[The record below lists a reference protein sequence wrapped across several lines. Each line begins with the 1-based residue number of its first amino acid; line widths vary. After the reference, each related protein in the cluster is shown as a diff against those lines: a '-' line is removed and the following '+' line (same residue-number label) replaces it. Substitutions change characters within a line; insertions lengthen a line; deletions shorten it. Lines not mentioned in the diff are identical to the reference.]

1 MSFHKNKNRVR
12 PPGRTL
18 RNSTYDMYNRAFPVG
33 NALLFFAGD
42 MMSLFRLPHG
52 KLPLTFLAVPA
63 GKDRRVECP
72 CQTFDGF
79 IGIRGSVC
87 GLFLFVQTHAPLIVP
102 PWQSRARKSKFQFH
116 VRRKGADAF
125 RPALAAGGS
134 LMAYK
139 CLSLC
144 DFFIVQHFFKLCHIV
159 RAFRADMLERCHTV
173 HPEFSRRSA
182 EMRSGRQVRQ
192 GLSLGSARCPHRQ
205 N

>member
-1 MSFHKNKNRVR
+1 MNFGIKWECDLEKTNTSNFSIQKQGASCGH
-12 PPGRTL
+12 TL
-18 RNSTYDMYNRAFPVG
+18 PKSTYDNDMYNRAFPVG
-33 NALLFFAGD
+33 NALFFFTGGV
-42 MMSLFRLPHG
+42 MSLFRLPRG

-63 GKDRRVECP
+63 GKDGRVECP

-116 VRRKGADAF
+116 IRRKGADAF

-139 CLSLC
+139 CLLLC
-144 DFFIVQHFFKLCHIV
+144 DFFIVQHFFKLCHIRFV
-159 RAFRADMLERCHTV
+159 LFED
-173 HPEFSRRSA
+173 F
-182 EMRSGRQVRQ
+182 
-192 GLSLGSARCPHRQ
+192 
-205 N
+205 

>member
-18 RNSTYDMYNRAFPVG
+18 PKATDNSDMYSREFPTGG
-33 NALLFFAGD
+33 NFLFFVVC
-42 MMSLFRLPHG
+42 MMSLLCLPCS
-52 KLPLTFLAVPA
+52 KLPLAFLAVPA
-63 GKDRRVECP
+63 GKDGRVERP
-72 CQTFDGF
+72 CQTVDDF
-79 IGIRGSVC
+79 IGIGGSVC

-116 VRRKGADAF
+116 IRRKGADVF

-144 DFFIVQHFFKLCHIV
+144 DFFIVQHFFKLCHIRFV
-159 RAFRADMLERCHTV
+159 LLED
-173 HPEFSRRSA
+173 F
-182 EMRSGRQVRQ
+182 
-192 GLSLGSARCPHRQ
+192 
-205 N
+205 